1 MAYTKN
7 YNNMDAKQRLILQNE
22 AELDRMRAQL
32 GIKPKMYIV
41 HNSGKPT
48 KSSFNLRD
56 LNKELINN
64 KQ

>member
-1 MAYTKN
+1 
-7 YNNMDAKQRLILQNE
+7 MDARQRLILQNE

-41 HNSGKPT
+41 HNSGKST
-48 KSSFNLRD
+48 ESKFNLRD